1 MVVAAQPER
10 RVIIDRLLTQRQF
23 AVAPVESIDAAL
35 AICRGLLPSVIVCD
49 AEDVE
54 LVSQK
59 LHPRVVPVVANEADD
74 ELTGDLINRI
84 RRALGGPGGPP
95 SSLAR

>member
-1 MVVAAQPER
+1 MVVGAEPSR
-10 RVIIDRLLTQRQF
+10 RLIIDRILTQRHF

-49 AEDVE
+49 AADVE
-54 LVSQK
+54 LVSQG

-74 ELTGDLINRI
+74 ELTGDLVNRI
-84 RRALGGPGGPP
+84 RRALGGPASPP
-95 SSLAR
+95 PTLER